1 MYPTPPMALIPPI
14 ANDSHY
20 QLAIY
25 NLDLQDISVTSL
37 QQYSDIYSTINI
49 SIIPFLQ
56 SPIIPILQPL
66 LAQSLVAKATPI

>member
-1 MYPTPPMALIPPI
+1 MALIPPLDN
-14 ANDSHY
+14 ATHS

-25 NLDLQDISVTSL
+25 NLDLQDISVSSL

-66 LAQSLVAKATPI
+66 LAQSIVVKATPI

>member
-1 MYPTPPMALIPPI
+1 MALIPPLDN
-14 ANDSHY
+14 ATHS

-66 LAQSLVAKATPI
+66 LAQSIVVKATPI